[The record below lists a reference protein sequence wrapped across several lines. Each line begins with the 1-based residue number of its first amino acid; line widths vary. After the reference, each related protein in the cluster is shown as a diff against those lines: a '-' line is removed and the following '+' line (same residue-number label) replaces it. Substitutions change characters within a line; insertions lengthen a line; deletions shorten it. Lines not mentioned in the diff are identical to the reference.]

1 MHILH
6 ISALSTGISKLLLS
20 KRQKTQL
27 AKIVLQVEKLLKQ
40 SDAAEKRQQKRAK
53 ASKPAKGQG
62 RRKRAKRTR
71 AEAAEMRKSILAA
84 RKKGA
89 KVADLAS
96 KYGVST
102 AYIYMIK

>member
-1 MHILH
+1 MG
-6 ISALSTGISKLLLS
+6 TGKLLLT

-40 SDAAEKRQQKRAK
+40 SDAAEKRQQKKAK
-53 ASKPAKGQG
+53 ASKQTGG
-62 RRKRAKRTR
+62 GSRRKRAKRTR
-71 AEAAEMRKSILAA
+71 VEAAEMRKAILAA

-89 KVADLAS
+89 KVAELAR

>member
-1 MHILH
+1 M
-6 ISALSTGISKLLLS
+6 LLT

-27 AKIVLQVEKLLKQ
+27 SKIVLQVEKLLKQ
-40 SDAAEKRQQKRAK
+40 SEAAEKRQQKKAK
-53 ASKPAKGQG
+53 ASKTAKGQG
-62 RRKRAKRTR
+62 RRKRVKRSR
-71 AEAAEMRKSILAA
+71 VEAAEMRKAIIAA

-89 KVADLAS
+89 KVAELAK

>member
-1 MHILH
+1 LIL
-6 ISALSTGISKLLLS
+6 T

-40 SDAAEKRQQKRAK
+40 SEVAEKRQQKKAK
-53 ASKPAKGQG
+53 VSKLAAGQG
-62 RRKRAKRTR
+62 RRRRVKRSR
-71 AEAAEMRKSILAA
+71 AEAAEMRKAILVA

-89 KVADLAS
+89 KVADLAR